1 MKHME
6 RMAMIEK
13 GIAPPALIE
22 STVTTGRDARKH
34 RRSGVFMVCLGIG
47 LAMMMG
53 LSAGS
58 WRNVWIGGFI
68 VMFGLANLI
77 NALWD
82 ERDTRK
88 TQSAAPQIT
97 RSPDH

>member
-1 MKHME
+1 ME

-13 GIAPPALIE
+13 GIAPPALME
-22 STVTTGRDARKH
+22 SAGINGRDARKQ
-34 RRSGVFMVCLGIG
+34 RSSGVFMICLGIG

-53 LSAGS
+53 LSMGS

-68 VMFGLANLI
+68 AMFGVATLV
-77 NALWD
+77 NALLD
-82 ERDTRK
+82 ERDRRK

-97 RSPDH
+97 SSPDH